1 MKMIQ
6 VKMIQVILFMTSF
19 NHLVYC
25 RAIQR
30 DVNSVAKVS
39 KRSLDCSSN
48 EVLEDISSFNYIFIK
63 LLNKNGDDHNI
74 IISDET
80 VR

>member
-1 MKMIQ
+1 MIQ
-6 VKMIQVILFMTSF
+6 VKMIQVILFMSSF
-19 NHLVYC
+19 SHLVYC

-30 DVNSVAKVS
+30 DVNIYAKVS
-39 KRSLDCSSN
+39 KRSLDCSSE
-48 EVLEDISSFNYIFIK
+48 EVLKDISSFNAIFIK

-74 IISDET
+74 VISDET

>member
-19 NHLVYC
+19 SHLVYC

-30 DVNSVAKVS
+30 DVNSDAKVF
-39 KRSLDCSSN
+39 KRSLDCTSD
-48 EVLEDISSFNYIFIK
+48 EVLKDISSFNDIFVK
-63 LLNKNGDDHNI
+63 LLNKNDDDV
-74 IISDET
+74 ISDET

>member
-19 NHLVYC
+19 SHLVYC

-30 DVNSVAKVS
+30 DVNSDAKVF
-39 KRSLDCSSN
+39 KHSLDCTSD
-48 EVLEDISSFNYIFIK
+48 EVLKDISSFNDIFVK
-63 LLNKNGDDHNI
+63 LLNKNDDDV
-74 IISDET
+74 ISDET